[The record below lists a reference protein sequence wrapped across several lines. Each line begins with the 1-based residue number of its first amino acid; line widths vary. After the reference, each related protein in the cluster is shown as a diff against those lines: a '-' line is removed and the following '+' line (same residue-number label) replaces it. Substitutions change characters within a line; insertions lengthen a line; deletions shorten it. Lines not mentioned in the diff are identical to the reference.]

1 MDTLTLSNE
10 IIEILQNKKAED
22 VELIPIAEKTAL
34 ADYFIIATGTSTT
47 HIKAL
52 SDEVEI
58 LMKQNRNLMPDHIEG
73 QSTGRWI
80 LIDYKDIVVH
90 IFHPEERAHYSLDK
104 LWLTKRPEGSETIEE
119 PES

>member
-1 MDTLTLSNE
+1 
-10 IIEILQNKKAED
+10 
-22 VELIPIAEKTAL
+22 
-34 ADYFIIATGTSTT
+34 
-47 HIKAL
+47 
-52 SDEVEI
+52 
-58 LMKQNRNLMPDHIEG
+58 MPDHIEG